1 MPKSQEQPKK
11 PERLAK
17 STTASDHVLNA
28 RAKKRSEAEEIG
40 VTDQYISDFVEQ
52 FYDVIREDDMLGPIF
67 GAKIKDWP
75 THLGRMKTF
84 WRSVLHNSGEYSG
97 NPMQL
102 HVAMPELGE
111 EHFAHWLTLFY
122 KTLDQLGDRQAA
134 ELVGARARMIA
145 SSLLTAIEIQGK
157 GIGGL
162 KAGEN
167 LPHV

>member
-1 MPKSQEQPKK
+1 MPEKIRLTKSP
-11 PERLAK
+11 
-17 STTASDHVLNA
+17 TASDHVLNA

-52 FYDVIREDDMLGPIF
+52 FYDAIREDDMLGPIF
-67 GAKIKDWP
+67 MGKIKDWP
-75 THLGRMKTF
+75 VHLGRMKTF

-122 KTLDQLGDRQAA
+122 KTLEELGDREAA
-134 ELVGARARMIA
+134 ELVGMRARMIA